1 MSNIFWDYQTIDT
14 TQKSGIIVSLNRK
27 IMFGVFG
34 ADDMDDIR
42 KYLDELDMTDYW
54 RYYFS
59 LYFKKY
65 GTHSHTDTVP
75 ELAR

>member
-1 MSNIFWDYQTIDT
+1 MSNIFWDYKSLDT
-14 TQKSGIIVSLNRK
+14 AQKSGIVISLNRK
-27 IMFGVFG
+27 IMFGVFD
-34 ADDMDDIR
+34 ADDIEDIH

-65 GTHSHTDTVP
+65 DTHPHSVKVSR
-75 ELAR
+75 LAR